1 MLRSLPGGTV
11 TSAIAVLL
19 VMTFFITSADSA
31 SLVLG
36 SLSSRGSLHPRTW
49 LVVVWGVLM
58 GGVAAAL
65 LLAGG
70 LTALQNATILVAL
83 PFVVVMLLLCVALV
97 KELRTD
103 PAAGPSRFHPAHGLR
118 DAVRVAV
125 GEAMADARRGDR
137 RPPSG

>member
-1 MLRSLPGGTV
+1 M
-11 TSAIAVLL
+11 
-19 VMTFFITSADSA
+19 
-31 SLVLG
+31 
-36 SLSSRGSLHPRTW
+36 
-49 LVVVWGVLM
+49 VVWGVLM

-83 PFVVVMLLLCVALV
+83 PFVGVMLLLCVALV

-137 RPPSG
+137 RPPTG